1 MNFVVIGGAGFL
13 GSVITS
19 ELTESKNP
27 VVVFDDLST
36 GHIKDVHPGA
46 SLVVG
51 TLLDATQINSVLN
64 GADVVIHCGFKT
76 SVEQAHNSQE
86 LVWYNNYIGTTNLV
100 NAMILNNVKKLVIS
114 STCEVYDNTN
124 TKALLEHDATNP
136 LTIYGVTMKSVE
148 EMFDHITKT
157 RGINTTILR
166 YFNISG
172 AYKSEILG
180 WIYDRNKYSKDIIL
194 KIIKNIKKNKLNLEV
209 ITGFKKTKDKTQVVD
224 FLHVSDVA
232 KAHILAALQPQENV
246 LEIINLGNNEK
257 NTILEIINKIE
268 KECGI
273 ELQKTLK
280 KEKQIE
286 SSFLIS
292 SNEKAFNLL
301 NWKPQKNITDIIQ
314 SLFFCLNV
322 KIKKKQ
328 PPKGKPKWFNFKE
341 IPELVKDK

>member
-1 MNFVVIGGAGFL
+1 MNFVVVGGAGFL

-19 ELTESKNP
+19 ELIESKNP

-46 SLVVG
+46 TLVVG

-64 GADVVIHCGFKT
+64 GADIVIHCGFKT
-76 SVEQAHNSQE
+76 SIEQANNSQE
-86 LVWYNNYIGTTNLV
+86 LIWHNNYVGTTNLI

-114 STCEVYDNTN
+114 STCEVYENTN
-124 TKALLEHDATNP
+124 TDILNEDSKVNP
-136 LTIYGVTMKSVE
+136 LTDYGITMKSVE
-148 EMFDHITKT
+148 NMFDHISKT
-157 RGINTTILR
+157 REINTTILR

-194 KIIKNIKKNKLNLEV
+194 KIIKNIKKNKLDLE
-209 ITGFKKTKDKTQVVD
+209 IISGFKKTKDKTQVVD

-232 KAHILAALQPQENV
+232 KAHILAALQPQKNK

-257 NTILEIINKIE
+257 NTILDLINKIE
-268 KECGI
+268 KESGV
-273 ELQKTLK
+273 ELQKTFK

-292 SNEKAFNLL
+292 SNQKALDLL
-301 NWKPQKNITDIIQ
+301 KWKPEKTITEIIQ
-314 SLFFCLNV
+314 SLLICLSI
-322 KIKKKQ
+322 KIKKKK

-341 IPELVKDK
+341 IPELIKDK